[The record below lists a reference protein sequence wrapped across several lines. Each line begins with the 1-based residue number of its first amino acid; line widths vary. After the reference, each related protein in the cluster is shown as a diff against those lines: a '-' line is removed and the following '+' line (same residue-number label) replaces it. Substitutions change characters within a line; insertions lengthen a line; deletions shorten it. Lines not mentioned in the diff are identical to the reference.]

1 MSNRVV
7 NKIHI
12 NRTVEELQLELNATR
27 DSMKRMMIENF
38 IRIKERQDALN
49 NLRMETESLDSLSE
63 EDKYDFDSDD
73 SEEFVEPVDNSKSIT
88 VKKSNKNSTK
98 NSNRNSNKKS
108 ESLEELEELEKIKKS
123 SMRELKKKRIDK
135 IREAAYREMIDGDN
149 GENEESD
156 DMDDEENLENI
167 DHNSRWRSKDLNDP
181 KYARYVKE
189 DRLNNKMMER
199 LNSEIDFLAEGR
211 SMSTIVKPFDMGPG
225 MLDRDMDDSSR
236 SSRSPRSRRNNYHRR

>member
-73 SEEFVEPVDNSKSIT
+73 SEEFVEPVDNSKSRT
-88 VKKSNKNSTK
+88 VKKSNKNSNK
-98 NSNRNSNKKS
+98 NSTKKS

-135 IREAAYREMIDGDN
+135 IREAAYREMIDGDS
-149 GENEESD
+149 GENEESE

-236 SSRSPRSRRNNYHRR
+236 SSRSPRSRRNNYRRR